1 MGCNLRKIIFCC
13 SAVFLLTDVGA
24 AFAAVSQTQNQ
35 NTNTMLPA
43 SNGSPKQLA
52 SVSIN
57 TTDVTSLQK
66 VKGMSKKKAQAIV
79 EYRDKNGPF
88 KSLEDLLKINC
99 RGIHKK
105 WLDKISKFLT
115 L

>member
-13 SAVFLLTDVGA
+13 SAVFLLTDIGA
-24 AFAAVSQTQNQ
+24 AFAAVSQNQ

-43 SNGSPKQLA
+43 SNGSSKQSV

-57 TTDVTSLQK
+57 TADVTSLQK

-88 KSLEDLLKINC
+88 KSLEDLLKVNC

>member
-1 MGCNLRKIIFCC
+1 MWCNLRKIIF
-13 SAVFLLTDVGA
+13 SHSVVFLLTGISA
-24 AFAAVSQTQNQ
+24 AFAAAPQPQNQ
-35 NTNTMLPA
+35 NTNTALPA
-43 SNGSPKQLA
+43 SNV
-52 SVSIN
+52 VSRQEVFVNIN
-57 TTDVTSLQK
+57 TTDVASLQK

-88 KSLEDLLKINC
+88 KSLEDLLKVNC

-105 WLDKISKFLT
+105 WLDKISKLLT